1 MTQQEVKARAAL
13 RLAYVVRDQSIVRRD
28 DAEAAL
34 YAAMRHVI
42 RCEDELA
49 KIKGQDAE
57 AAFVAYS

>member
-13 RLAYVVRDQSIVRRD
+13 RLAYVVRDQSITRRD
-28 DAEAAL
+28 DAETAL

-49 KIKGQDAE
+49 RVKQENTKVAF
-57 AAFVAYS
+57 AAN

>member
-34 YAAMRHVI
+34 HAAMRHVI
-42 RCEDELA
+42 KCEDELR
-49 KIKGQDAE
+49 KVQQEDAQ
-57 AAFVAYS
+57 AAFAAN